1 MLLFIV
7 ISEGEFRPISPI
19 QRERERFG
27 NVDGGE
33 NLLETGQ
40 MIERERKK
48 QRERERKRKKQKE
61 REKEKE

>member
-27 NVDGGE
+27 NVNGRE

-40 MIERERKK
+40 MIERER
-48 QRERERKRKKQKE
+48 ERKRKNE
-61 REKEKE
+61 RKIEVGRVKWV